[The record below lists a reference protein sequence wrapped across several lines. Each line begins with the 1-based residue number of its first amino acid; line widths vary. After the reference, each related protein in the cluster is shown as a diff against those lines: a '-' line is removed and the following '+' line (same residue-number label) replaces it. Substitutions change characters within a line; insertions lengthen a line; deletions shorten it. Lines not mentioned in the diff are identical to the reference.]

1 MIITSGANGALSS
14 LTVGLVNEGDELVVF
29 EPTFPMYLDHLEV
42 ANGVLKTVPLKNDAE
57 GNWVFDS

>member
-42 ANGVLKTVPLKNDAE
+42 ANGVLKTVRLKNDAE